1 MKQSVRF
8 AVVDLETTGS
18 SYKQGDRIIQFGCSF
33 IQNNKVTETIEF
45 KINPERRIAPEI
57 EQLTGVTNEMV
68 EKSPYFSEVAPLIAQ
83 LLDSCVFVAHNVDFD
98 FNFLNFELEQA
109 GYEKLQV
116 SAIDTVI
123 LSRILLPQESAYS
136 LQALNESMDLGLT
149 KAHDAGE
156 DAQATAYL
164 LLKLIN
170 KAETLPQLTLSTLYQ
185 LAQNYPFQTDNFFD
199 FILTKQNRAENK
211 NHFYFEGIALK
222 ESKIIE
228 SSNYRVD
235 KQYPQELSDKK
246 ALFENYYEVRPH
258 QLEMMDVIH
267 DYLISSKEEHLA
279 MEAPSGSGKTLA
291 YLLPALYE
299 ASEQHPVILST
310 YSIPLQHQL
319 VEEDIQTLKKI
330 LPFDFSIAILKGQS
344 HYVDLE
350 VVVHLLRQ
358 GERDQTESVNL
369 SKLLVWLTETNTGD
383 LDEIINENHT
393 HPFWK
398 KVRSTKHHSM
408 ISSTIWAEHD
418 FFLRSRQA
426 ASKARVIVT
435 NHAFLAHDILSEDS
449 ILPKEGYFICDEAHH
464 LFDYFQ
470 QVSTSEFSFYAF
482 QNFLDQN
489 FIEKGSFFIREQLE
503 PANMR
508 TKVYYQQLV
517 SNSEYLIEESEKIQ
531 HFFTKSFNFNIEDIS
546 QGRSFQKEIQLEQ
559 LTLRTKRYLQGFS
572 HLFLETFEL
581 FQLLLEEVLLI
592 YPELNDESQ
601 LFIDDLYETY
611 QRFTDY
617 YHSYQD
623 LNQLILNQKGS
634 KHWISTSN
642 HRLNDQ
648 FSIVTYQ
655 HDLFEKRIRELF
667 KLDKLIYCSAALE
680 GLEKYYQLYHQ
691 ESTLRKI
698 IAPSPFNY
706 RKQTK
711 ILIPEDLLP
720 VNAVPNKDYEEML
733 AHYIKMIVE
742 STSQSILILFNSIS
756 TLENVYSLIKSDPLF
771 DRRALFAQGIHGTRH
786 RLIRRFRKIDQS
798 VLLGSH
804 SFWEGIDLPGQSLS
818 ILVVTRLPFESP
830 QDIWHQIRSQYF
842 TSQKDNSFYT
852 VSLPR
857 AKEKLKQGFGRL
869 IRHPDDKGIM
879 ILLDD
884 RFVYSKYS
892 DEIQK
897 AVPSETPIEFI
908 ADEDFSKINDFFND

>member
-18 SYKQGDRIIQFGCSF
+18 SYKKGDRIIQFGCSF
-33 IQNNKVTETIEF
+33 IQHNKVTETIEF

-68 EKSPYFSEVAPLIAQ
+68 AKAPYFSEVAILIAQ

-109 GYEKLQV
+109 GYEKLQI

-136 LQALNESMDLGLT
+136 LQALNQSMDLGLN

-156 DAQATAYL
+156 DAQATAHL
-164 LLKLIN
+164 LLKLID
-170 KAETLPQLTLSTLYQ
+170 KAQTLPPLTLRSLYQ
-185 LAQNYPFQTDNFFD
+185 LAQNYPFQTDNFFE
-199 FILTKQNRAENK
+199 FILNQQDRKENK
-211 NHFYFEGIALK
+211 KNFYFEGIALK
-222 ESKIIE
+222 ESRPLE
-228 SSNYRVD
+228 SFNHRAD
-235 KQYPQELSDKK
+235 KQYPKELSAKK
-246 ALFENYYEVRPH
+246 DLFKNYYEVRPH
-258 QLEMMDVIH
+258 QLEMMDLIH
-267 DYLISSKEEHLA
+267 DYLISSKKEHLA

-299 ASEQHPVILST
+299 ANDQHPVVIST

-358 GERDQTESVNL
+358 GKRDQTESVNL
-369 SKLLVWLTETNTGD
+369 SKLLVWLTETDTGD
-383 LDEIINENHT
+383 LDEIINETHT
-393 HPFWK
+393 HPFWT
-398 KVRSTKHHSM
+398 KVRSRKHYSM
-408 ISSTIWAEHD
+408 IAGTIWADHD
-418 FFLRSRQA
+418 FFLKSRQS
-426 ASKARVIVT
+426 ASKASVIVT
-435 NHAFLAHDILSEDS
+435 NHAFLAHDILSRDS
-449 ILPKEGYFICDEAHH
+449 ILPRHGYFICDEAHH
-464 LFDYFQ
+464 LLDYFQ
-470 QVSTSEFSFYAF
+470 QVSTSEFSFYSF
-482 QNFLDQN
+482 QNFLYQN
-489 FIEKGSFFIREQLE
+489 FIEKDTPLMTDQLDL
-503 PANMR
+503 ASMR

-517 SNSEYLIEESEKIQ
+517 SNSDYLFEELEEIKL
-531 HFFTKSFNFNIEDIS
+531 FFKDSFNLEDVS
-546 QGRSFQKEIQLEQ
+546 QTASFKKDIQVKQ
-559 LTLRTKRYLQGFS
+559 LSQRTKRHLQAFN

-601 LFIDDLYETY
+601 LLIDDLYENY
-611 QRFTDY
+611 QKFTGY

-623 LNQLILNQKGS
+623 LNQLILEQKES
-634 KHWISTSN
+634 KHWIYKAS

-648 FSIVTYQ
+648 FSILTYQ

-667 KLDKLIYCSAALE
+667 KLDKLIYCSASLD
-680 GLEKYYQLYHQ
+680 GLEKYYQLYHR
-691 ESTLRKI
+691 EDTLRKI
-698 IAPSPFNY
+698 IAPSPFDY

-711 ILIPEDLLP
+711 ILIPKDLLP
-720 VNAVPNKDYEEML
+720 VNAISNKDYEEMI
-733 AHYIKMIVE
+733 AHYIKLIVE
-742 STSQSILILFNSIS
+742 STNQSILILFNSTT
-756 TLENVYSLIKSDPLF
+756 TLEHVYHLIKSDSLF

-818 ILVVTRLPFESP
+818 VLVVTRLPFESP
-830 QDIWHQIRSQYF
+830 QDIWHQIRNQYF
-842 TSQKDNSFYT
+842 TSPQENSFYSI
-852 VSLPR
+852 SLPR

-879 ILLDD
+879 IMLDD

-908 ADEDFSKINDFFND
+908 TDEDFPKINDFFDD